1 MSKKPNNFSLIS
13 PSFPKF
19 ALKIDP
25 SIYLHKKMSNFMK
38 KQHYKCIYLWE
49 CVSDYADEIRP
60 KNDVSPFDLQDEKN
74 YQYMMP
80 KFL

>member
-1 MSKKPNNFSLIS
+1 
-13 PSFPKF
+13 
-19 ALKIDP
+19 
-25 SIYLHKKMSNFMK
+25 MK
-38 KQHYKCIYLWE
+38 KQHYKCIYLWG
-49 CVSDYADEIRP
+49 CVSDLADEICP